1 MSRRGGAAQAG
12 PSSGPGAQPS
22 GGADLS
28 SSYTIVTPAPGTAA
42 VSDQTFK
49 DFYESLDEFLPTARP
64 HHRPGALPRRASAD
78 ILPCPTAQVP
88 DGLTEHALLRCGF
101 ADPDQR
107 LCVRR
112 LLRRWRLT
120 LTLSPSPNRV
130 RLVSLAAQ
138 QLVADVA
145 VDAHACVLVR
155 PLSTRPVP

>member
-1 MSRRGGAAQAG
+1 MAGLLRRG
-12 PSSGPGAQPS
+12 PPL
-22 GGADLS
+22 ADAL
-28 SSYTIVTPAPGTAA
+28 TP
-42 VSDQTFK
+42 
-49 DFYESLDEFLPTARP
+49 
-64 HHRPGALPRRASAD
+64 
-78 ILPCPTAQVP
+78 QVP

-101 ADPDQR
+101 AEPDQR

-155 PLSTRPVP
+155 PCPTRPSPDLTRALLWLAFSSSVQCGLSAATQRQETRRQGVHPVSLLSACAPAQSLVL